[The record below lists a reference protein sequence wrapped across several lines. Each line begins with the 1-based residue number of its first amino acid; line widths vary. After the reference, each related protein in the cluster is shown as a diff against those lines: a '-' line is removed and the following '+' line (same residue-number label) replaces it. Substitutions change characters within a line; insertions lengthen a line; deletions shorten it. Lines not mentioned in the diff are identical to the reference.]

1 MFAFQ
6 HRWHPVLLTHLC
18 ALSALGERGGARD
31 ACHRRPRRH
40 GPARHAGRQG
50 HTENAHRLHGDW
62 ASRSGASPRLSGALG
77 LAGNWGALPCD
88 NPEKRP
94 RSFAIPERVSEPN
107 LANRPA
113 HLHRHGAE
121 LRAQRGPPVGLPV
134 ASHGPRPRALS
145 EVRAAH
151 ACRNGGR
158 THGERGA
165 RKRPPG
171 ECSPRCG
178 AEAAWLANSH
188 LYPTKGDRADR
199 DSCDSLWPES
209 RSFYRLT
216 RAAHACPCGLPPQFR
231 PSTALSFR
239 PLAQESPAT
248 RPAPALA
255 TSSLTSRTA
264 RATARSLPPRAE
276 RRPTNSTK
284 GSSTGCARLVKE

>member
-1 MFAFQ
+1 M
-6 HRWHPVLLTHLC
+6 
-18 ALSALGERGGARD
+18 
-31 ACHRRPRRH
+31 
-40 GPARHAGRQG
+40 HA
-50 HTENAHRLHGDW
+50 TD
-62 ASRSGASPRLSGALG
+62 G
-77 LAGNWGALPCD
+77 LAGTALLGTPAGRAIRRTPIVSMATGRVGRARRRDCRALLAWPGTPGGRNWGALPCD